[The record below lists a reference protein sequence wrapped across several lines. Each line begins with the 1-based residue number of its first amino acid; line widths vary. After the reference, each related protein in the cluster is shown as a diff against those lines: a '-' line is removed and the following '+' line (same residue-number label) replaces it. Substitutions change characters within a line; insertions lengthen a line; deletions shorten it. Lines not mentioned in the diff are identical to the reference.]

1 VGTMATE
8 QATRHPSR
16 EEAHAVSGPEGV
28 ASETQRRRRKHSE
41 VRQRTEVV
49 VFRLLPGEREL
60 LAAAAAERDISLS
73 ELIRSSV
80 FKAIER

>member
-1 VGTMATE
+1 MATE
-8 QATRHPSR
+8 QAAGHPSR
-16 EEAHAVSGPEGV
+16 EEARTVSGPDAV
-28 ASETQRRRRKHSE
+28 TSETQRRRRKHSE